1 MKDLSKDLFNPIANE
16 DFVQLFDKDYGIFS
30 EAYATGVK
38 SITSAKKVYEDNK
51 VYNLAGQQVGAGYHG
66 IVIQNG
72 VKKIQ

>member
-1 MKDLSKDLFNPIANE
+1 MFDR
-16 DFVQLFDKDYGIFS
+16 DFGVFS
-30 EAYATGVK
+30 DAYATGVR
-38 SITSAKKVYEDNK
+38 SVSAAKDRPADNK